1 MKKRE
6 ITIRELRIKKLTA
19 REWLICQYAK
29 EIMLLESDS
38 IKLGAKNNDGK
49 AIGNALRDLE
59 CEARMIGDDERQ
71 LKNCLWLGQMLS
83 A

>member
-6 ITIRELRIKKLTA
+6 MTIKELKTKKLTV
-19 REWLICQYAK
+19 RELLICQYAK
-29 EIMLLESDS
+29 ETMLLASDS

-71 LKNCLWLGQMLS
+71 LKNCLWLGQMLNV
-83 A
+83 